1 VPVDPAQRHAPA
13 AAAPKPAS
21 RPRDPRLDVARGL
34 GMFIIL
40 IAHIPGNEWAN
51 FIPARFGYSDAADLF
66 VFCSGMASALA
77 FGAVFESRGWWMGA
91 ARIALRVWQ
100 VYWAH
105 IGSFVVTLALAA
117 SVDSWVGGRFYVEAR
132 LNLAGFFENGAD
144 NLARFATLRLVPD
157 YFDILPMYL
166 ALLAGIPL
174 VMALRRLAPALP
186 FVAII
191 ATWALAFF
199 GGVNMLGRLD
209 PAAAWYF
216 NPLGWQLVFFTG
228 FALARGWISPPPVK
242 GWLVIACALLVLAL
256 APLAC
261 GAEAVCTVAH
271 ALSPALAAFDATLHP
286 LADKTSYDPLRFAHF
301 LATAYLAFAAAG
313 PLGVRLTGPVFALLR
328 RVGQQTLAVFLASI
342 PLSQAGGMALD
353 LIGHGPA
360 QTALVNLAGLSALVA
375 VAFATAWFKS
385 SPWRMRAPAPAH
397 SSGA

>member
-1 VPVDPAQRHAPA
+1 VPFDPAQKHAS

-21 RPRDPRLDVARGL
+21 HPRDPRLDVARGL

-40 IAHIPGNEWAN
+40 IAHIPENGWSS

-77 FGAVFESRGWWMGA
+77 FGALFEARGWWMGA
-91 ARIALRVWQ
+91 ARIAHRVWQ

-117 SVDSWVGGRFYVEAR
+117 SVDSLIGGRFYLDVR
-132 LNLAGFFENGAD
+132 LNLAGFFEDAAN
-144 NLARFATLRLVPD
+144 NLARLATLRLVPD

-166 ALLAGIPL
+166 ALLAGMPL

-186 FVAII
+186 FAAVL
-191 ATWALAFF
+191 ATWALAYF
-199 GGVNMLGRLD
+199 GGVNLSGRLGPD
-209 PAAAWYF
+209 PAWYF

-228 FALARGWISPPPVK
+228 FAFARGWIAPPPVNR
-242 GWLVIACALLVLAL
+242 WLAIACAIFVLAL
-256 APLAC
+256 APAAC
-261 GAEAVCTVAH
+261 GAEAFCTGAH
-271 ALSPALAAFDATLHP
+271 AFSPTLAALDARLHA
-286 LADKTSYDPLRFAHF
+286 LADKTNYGPLRLVHF
-301 LATAYLAFAAAG
+301 LATAYLAYAAAG
-313 PLGVRLTGPVFALLR
+313 PLGARLIGPAFGLLR

-360 QTALVNLAGLSALVA
+360 QTALVNVAGLSALVA

-385 SPWRMRAPAPAH
+385 SPWRARPSAPAH
-397 SSGA
+397 PSGA